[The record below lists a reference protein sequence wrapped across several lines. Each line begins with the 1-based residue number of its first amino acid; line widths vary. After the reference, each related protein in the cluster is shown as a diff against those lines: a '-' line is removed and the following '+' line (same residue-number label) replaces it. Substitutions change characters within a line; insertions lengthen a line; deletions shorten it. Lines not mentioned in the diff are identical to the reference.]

1 MLTFDMHFRSVRY
14 SVILISV
21 AELAFLATYFAI
33 ALCKVPWGQVAST
46 DSKKY
51 DDNFVSDLIFTNY
64 AYKVLVTIFV
74 VLQLLACALF
84 VSVLNLGDKP
94 SRCCGLM
101 VFEFICLLTAFVSW
115 FVLTSIYIDDKGGVR
130 TEHIAGAG
138 VFMSACGLYFGAM
151 VVNLFSLGKV
161 ETRCEIITFTV
172 TIVLFACSVVS
183 GIVFMVSFY
192 DNTVI
197 YGWVYEHS
205 SFVLLVAAHLFL
217 FVTDTLIS
225 IAHESMT
232 LDLPFRAVRV
242 DYASLVLRGR
252 GEYSL

>member
-1 MLTFDMHFRSVRY
+1 MHFRLVRY
-14 SVILISV
+14 LVILISV
-21 AELAFLATYFAI
+21 AELAFLSTYFAL

-64 AYKVLVTIFV
+64 TYKVLVTMFV

-84 VSVLNLGDKP
+84 VSVLNLGKP
-94 SRCCGLM
+94 LGCYCGLM
-101 VFEFICLLTAFVSW
+101 VFEFVCLLIAFVSW
-115 FVLTSIYIDDKGGVR
+115 FVLTSIYIDDRGGIR
-130 TEHIAGAG
+130 IEHIAGAA
-138 VFMSACGLYFGAM
+138 VFMCACGLYFGAM

-161 ETRCEIITFTV
+161 ETRCEIITFTL
-172 TIVLFACSVVS
+172 TIMLFVCSAVS

-225 IAHESMT
+225 IAHDRHAASV
-232 LDLPFRAVRV
+232 DLPFRAVRV
-242 DYASLVLRGR
+242 DYANLVLRGS
-252 GEYSL
+252 GD